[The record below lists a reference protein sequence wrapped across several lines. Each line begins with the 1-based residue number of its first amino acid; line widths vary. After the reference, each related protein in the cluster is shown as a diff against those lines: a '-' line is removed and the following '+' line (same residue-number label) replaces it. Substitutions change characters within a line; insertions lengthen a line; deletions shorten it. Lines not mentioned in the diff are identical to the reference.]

1 MSLSANMFQV
11 YKDVS
16 LTFVGKMVCSSD
28 QITWQ
33 LLGTGV

>member
-1 MSLSANMFQV
+1 MSTDMV
-11 YKDVS
+11 RVCKGVS